1 MTSPGGM
8 PAGEVHR
15 VLDALAS
22 AGCPTWLA
30 GGWGVD
36 ALAGRQTRAHRDLD
50 LLVEAGRLD
59 AALAALAP
67 LGYEVETDWLPVRV
81 EVAAA
86 GTRWV
91 DLHPVVL
98 DADGHGVQAGP
109 DGTTFEYPASCF
121 VSGRI
126 DGRDVGC
133 LSVSRQL
140 EAHQGYPLR
149 DVDRLD
155 VTVLRA
161 LGAASGARPRPTR

>member
-15 VLDALAS
+15 VLHALTS

-30 GGWGVD
+30 GGWRVY
-36 ALAGRQTRAHRDLD
+36 ALAGPQTRPHRDLD
-50 LLVEAGRLD
+50 LLAEADRLD

-67 LGYEVETDWLPVRV
+67 LGYAVETDWLPVRV

-98 DADGHGVQAGP
+98 DADGNGVQAGP
-109 DGTTFEYPASCF
+109 DGTTFEYPAPCF
-121 VSGRI
+121 VAGRI

-133 LSVSRQL
+133 LSVARQL
-140 EAHQGYPLR
+140 AAHDGYEPR
-149 DVDRLD
+149 DVDRHD
-155 VTVLRA
+155 VAVLRG
-161 LGAASGARPRPTR
+161 LSGRS